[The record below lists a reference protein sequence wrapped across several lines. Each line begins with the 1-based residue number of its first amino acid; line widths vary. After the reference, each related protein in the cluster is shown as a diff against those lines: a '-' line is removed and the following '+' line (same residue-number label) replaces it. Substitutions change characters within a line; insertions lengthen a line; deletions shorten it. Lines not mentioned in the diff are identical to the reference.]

1 MGCFP
6 TTQVEVTNKI
16 YFYTTAALVFPCLSS
31 QSQGSESLTFFS
43 APGSLA
49 LGSSRM
55 SLLLAL
61 GLEFLAR
68 CPATTQLPQGVGVE
82 AQVTLSPHLAP
93 SCAAGRRLP
102 KLAATKSPA

>member
-16 YFYTTAALVFPCLSS
+16 HFYTTTALVFPFLSS
-31 QSQGSESLTFFS
+31 QSQGSGSLTFS

-49 LGSSRM
+49 LGSSRR

-68 CPATTQLPQGVGVE
+68 CPATTRLPQGVGVE